1 LSHAHIDHSGRLP
14 LLMKRGFEGPI
25 YTHHAT
31 RALCAIMLRDSGY
44 LQELAKPM
52 ERVAL

>member
-1 LSHAHIDHSGRLP
+1 
-14 LLMKRGFEGPI
+14 MKRGFEGPI